1 MFSADVRTM
10 LEYYLHAI
18 ALICGIVQS
27 HLEYGFAKAPWRLAT
42 VVSKA
47 WRLAKTKAMD
57 AIRAEAWRQIHAW
70 EGLRPKSDDRKRGP
84 RRAREEED
92 FKPKLKLLPPL
103 RHLTAAQSD
112 HLTFNRRERFGPTYA
127 SIRKRIALLQ
137 MLVDETPEQQAKRLR
152 RLGRAFAR
160 RLVKERLRKPPVI
173 QPRPTN
179 DKPPPDPNSGPR
191 IRLLWSG

>member
-1 MFSADVRTM
+1 M
-10 LEYYLHAI
+10 LEYYIHAI

-27 HLEYGFAKAPWRLAT
+27 HLEYGFAKAPWRLVN

-70 EGLRPKSDDRKRGP
+70 EGLRPTSVPRVRKHRPPTDD
-84 RRAREEED
+84 D

-112 HLTFNRRERFGPTYA
+112 HLTFSRRERFGPTYA
-127 SIRKRIALLQ
+127 SVRKRIALLQ
-137 MLVDETPEQQAKRLR
+137 MLVDETPEQQAKRLH

-173 QPRPTN
+173 HPRPTN

-191 IRLLWSG
+191 VRLLWSG